1 MSKIR
6 YPESSPYGATP
17 QSSWYIGNYVHRDI
31 PPAKDDISVEI
42 TKKYENRPDVLSY
55 ELYGTPAY
63 WWVFSIR
70 NRDLL
75 TDPVWDMVSGIT
87 IFAPSLDNL
96 KKSLG
101 A

>member
-1 MSKIR
+1 M
-6 YPESSPYGATP
+6 
-17 QSSWYIGNYVHRDI
+17 HRDI
-31 PPAKDDISVEI
+31 PSANDDISVNI

-55 ELYGTPAY
+55 DLYGTPAY

-75 TDPVWDMVSGIT
+75 TDPIWDMVSGIT
-87 IFAPSLDNL
+87 IFAPSLITL
-96 KKSLG
+96 KKALG